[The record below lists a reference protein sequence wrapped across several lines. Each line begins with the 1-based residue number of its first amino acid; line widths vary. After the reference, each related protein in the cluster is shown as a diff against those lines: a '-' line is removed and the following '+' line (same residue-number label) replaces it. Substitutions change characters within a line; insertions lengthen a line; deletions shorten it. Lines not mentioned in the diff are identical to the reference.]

1 LGAGKAHAARSALA
15 VSVFTGLVHGMVMAT
30 LIYSL
35 RHTWGWAF
43 TNDYEVVQHVAR
55 IAPYLAILALLYAL
69 GAILSGLSSNPQTQ
83 FKKAI
88 PVSILA

>member
-1 LGAGKAHAARSALA
+1 
-15 VSVFTGLVHGMVMAT
+15 
-30 LIYSL
+30 
-35 RHTWGWAF
+35 
-43 TNDYEVVQHVAR
+43 
-55 IAPYLAILALLYAL
+55 L